1 MLLLL
6 IFIHSSLYLRI
17 PSLQIRQTSASKKS
31 SGYGSTNTR
40 TKMAR
45 LEPSSFKDEFRVEAM
60 QTRASY
66 VSACLSD
73 EISRI
78 RRTFR
83 DLYPIVHCGHIFV
96 LFPRL
101 VKMKFF
107 YAVQCLERCTVRERC
122 HKRSVIFC
130 WNASTIG

>member
-6 IFIHSSLYLRI
+6 IFIHSSFYLRI
-17 PSLQIRQTSASKKS
+17 PSLQIRQTSASKKN

-96 LFPRL
+96 LFPSTPGENEIFLRS
-101 VKMKFF
+101 
-107 YAVQCLERCTVRERC
+107 TVFGTLYSEG
-122 HKRSVIFC
+122 
-130 WNASTIG
+130 TLP